1 MPVAVDTAHK
11 KVVVAAVDTVAS
23 SSSSFVVAVAV
34 VKGVPVARLPV
45 QVAAVVAVV
54 SFALPLRMER
64 FDRTGSVSSLSLF
77 SIPSELFCPPLP
89 FFGLML
95 LQVVTKFGTSTSDP
109 MGRRRRRLNSR
120 RSRTVPET
128 APSSSFSVVVVER

>member
-1 MPVAVDTAHK
+1 MPVAIDTAHK

-77 SIPSELFCPPLP
+77 SIPSELFCPSPLLFSP
-89 FFGLML
+89 IL
-95 LQVVTKFGTSTSDP
+95 LFSFAFSRYSFSD
-109 MGRRRRRLNSR
+109 
-120 RSRTVPET
+120 
-128 APSSSFSVVVVER
+128 SSSPRPHLESRHHLYWYRVNSNPPVRGR